1 MYSNKSYFIFAI
13 GAGIWVIMKLKHIL
27 GLLKKEK
34 ASQRRG
40 QLKLLSDSL
49 IMLKRIVDR
58 SSKKFLNKHFII
70 V

>member
-34 ASQRRG
+34 AWQTMIENSPGIVSTSRVCCQRG
-40 QLKLLSDSL
+40 E
-49 IMLKRIVDR
+49 
-58 SSKKFLNKHFII
+58 
-70 V
+70 